1 MKKIYVQEEW
11 CLKCRLCEYICAYA
25 NSGFEDI
32 AAALKDKPIRP
43 RITVE
48 ESGKISYAVS
58 CRHCDEPSCVKGCIA
73 GAISKVDGIVKI
85 DKNKCV
91 GCFTCV
97 LSCPYGAVAAGPDG
111 AAMKC
116 ELCVE
121 NSGGS
126 PMCVKYCPN
135 RAIILE

>member
-25 NSGFEDI
+25 NSGFKDI
-32 AAALKDKPIRP
+32 AAALKDKPINT

-48 ESGKISYAVS
+48 ESGRISYAVS
-58 CRHCDEPSCVKGCIA
+58 CRHCDEPSCVKSCIS
-73 GAISKVDGIVKI
+73 GALEKVDGVVKI
-85 DKNKCV
+85 DKDKCV

-97 LSCPYGAVAAGPDG
+97 LACPYGAIAAGEDG